1 MGGNGQYKLGGWDL
15 SKLLTAPEGVPVED
29 VIAQLEEIV
38 GAFEG
43 LREKLNEDIASEDFN
58 AALTLSETMRE
69 SAHRL
74 GAYSGLWFSEDTQD
88 QKALA
93 FQGRIEQL
101 LTEIQNRVLFFGL
114 WWKGL
119 EDEAAERLLVGAP
132 EELNYYLEQERAFK
146 PHVLPEREEQLINIK
161 DVNGVNALTTV
172 YAMLTNAYK
181 FKLTMDGEEKELTRG
196 ELMSYVFK
204 PDADVRAAAYQ
215 ELFRVYGEDALVLA
229 QIYTHRVRDWH
240 AEQVKLR
247 SFSSPIAVRNLV
259 NDIPD
264 EVTDTLLDVSRKNVG
279 IFQRWFRLKGSLLGM
294 EKLRRYDIYA
304 PLSSADKEYAYGD
317 AVDMVLET
325 FSNFS
330 PQIAAAAR
338 RVFDDNHIDA
348 EIRTGKRGGAF
359 CMSAMP
365 GHTPYVLA
373 NYDGTANDVAT
384 IAHELGHAVHAVLAE
399 THSILTYHSSL
410 PLAETASVFSEML
423 VTDRLLAEES
433 DPVVRRDLIA
443 SAVDDAYATVMRQA
457 YFTIF
462 ERQAHELIQAHA
474 SVDELNAAYLESLKE
489 QFGDSLELT
498 DDFKHE
504 WVAIPHIY
512 DVPFYTYAYSF
523 GQLLVYALYQRYQEQ
538 GDAFKPQYLKI
549 LSYGGSASPTHVLGE
564 AGIDMASPDFWQGGF
579 DFLSR
584 LVDEIEELE
593 VPD

>member
-1 MGGNGQYKLGGWDL
+1 MSGNGQYKLGGWDL
-15 SKLLTAPEGVPVED
+15 SKLLTAPEGEAVEE
-29 VIAQLEEIV
+29 VIAQLEETV

-74 GAYSGLWFSEDTQD
+74 GAYSGLWFSEDTQN

-101 LTEIQNRVLFFGL
+101 LTEIQNRALFFDL
-114 WWKGL
+114 WWKAL
-119 EDEAAERLLVGAP
+119 EDEAAIRLLASAP
-132 EELNYYLEQERAFK
+132 EDLNYYLKQERAFK

-181 FKLTMDGEEKELTRG
+181 FKLTIDGEEKELTRG

-204 PDADVRAAAYQ
+204 PAPDVRVAAYQ
-215 ELFRVYGEDALVLA
+215 ELFRIYGEDALVLA

-279 IFQRWFRLKGSLLGM
+279 IFQRWFRMKGSLLGM
-294 EKLRRYDIYA
+294 DKLRRYDIYA
-304 PLSSADKEYAYGD
+304 PLSTADKEYTYGD

-325 FSNFS
+325 FNAFS

-338 RVFDDNHIDA
+338 RVFDDDHIDA

-373 NYDGTANDVAT
+373 NFDGTANDVAT

-399 THSILTYHSSL
+399 THSIFTFHSAL

-433 DPVVRRDLIA
+433 DPTVRRDLIA

-462 ERQAHELIQAHA
+462 ERQAHEMIQANA

-538 GDAFKPQYLKI
+538 GDAFKPQYIKI
-549 LSYGGSASPTHVLGE
+549 LSYGGSASPAHILGE

-593 VPD
+593 VSV

>member
-1 MGGNGQYKLGGWDL
+1 MSGNGQYKLGGWDL
-15 SKLLTAPEGVPVED
+15 SKLLTAPEGEAVEE
-29 VIAQLEEIV
+29 VIAQLEETV

-101 LTEIQNRVLFFGL
+101 LTEIKNRVLFFDL
-114 WWKGL
+114 WWKAL
-119 EDEAAERLLVGAP
+119 EDEAAIRLLASAP
-132 EELNYYLEQERAFK
+132 EDLNYYLKQERAFK

-181 FKLTMDGEEKELTRG
+181 FKLTIDGEEKELTRG

-204 PDADVRAAAYQ
+204 PDPDVRAAAYQ
-215 ELFRVYGEDALVLA
+215 ELFRIYGEDALVLA

-279 IFQRWFRLKGSLLGM
+279 IFQRWFRMKGSLLGI

-304 PLSSADKEYAYGD
+304 PLSTANKEYTYGD

-325 FSNFS
+325 FNAFS
-330 PQIAAAAR
+330 SQIAAAAR
-338 RVFDDNHIDA
+338 RVFDDDHIDA

-359 CMSAMP
+359 CMSTMP

-373 NYDGTANDVAT
+373 NFDGTANDVAT

-399 THSILTYHSSL
+399 THSIFTFHSAL

-433 DPVVRRDLIA
+433 DPTVRRDLIA
-443 SAVDDAYATVMRQA
+443 SAMDDAYATVMRQA

-462 ERQAHELIQAHA
+462 ERQAHEMIQANA

-538 GDAFKPQYLKI
+538 GDAFKPQYIKI
-549 LSYGGSASPTHVLGE
+549 LSYGGSASPAHILGE

-584 LVDEIEELE
+584 MVDEIEELE
-593 VPD
+593 VSV